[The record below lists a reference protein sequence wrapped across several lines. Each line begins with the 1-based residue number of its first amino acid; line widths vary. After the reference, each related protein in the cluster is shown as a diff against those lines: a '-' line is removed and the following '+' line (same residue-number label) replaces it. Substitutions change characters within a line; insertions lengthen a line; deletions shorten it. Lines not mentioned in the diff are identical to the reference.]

1 MDEHY
6 AELMQPAIDSNENDQ
21 IASNERF
28 NLVGLDSFLD
38 KPQGHMMQIYNCVK
52 TDVEA
57 KTPILWPPHMK
68 S

>member
-1 MDEHY
+1 
-6 AELMQPAIDSNENDQ
+6 MQPAIDSSENDET
-21 IASNERF
+21 ASNERF
-28 NLVGLDSFLD
+28 NLIGLDSFSD

-57 KTPILWPPHMK
+57 ETLVLWPPHAK